1 LKKKIILM
9 CLCLL
14 TLLTQVV
21 CAAPSM
27 QVKYKVNSFSYTV
40 AEKTDKQPKAL
51 RLEIGLSNATNDFTA
66 NIDPS
71 NPADLIIDFKQS
83 RLGKIKQ
90 PVVSFD
96 GELAKSIEFAQ
107 VDKTTTRVTLHLPKD
122 ASTAN
127 YKIYTL
133 PKDNKMKK
141 PFRLVIDLFDRP
153 SFSFTEGL
161 KGKTIIIDPGHGG
174 SDPGAIGP
182 NRLCE
187 KEVTLGVSLKVEDI
201 LKSAGANVIMTRTD
215 DRDVYGPNAS
225 DRDELQARVN
235 VGRDNPADVFVSI
248 HANSFTSPSARGT
261 ATYFYEKSPYDR
273 MLAQSLQDGLVEF
286 GGLSDRGIQAANF
299 YVVKR
304 SNIPAALVEL
314 AFISNPREESLLSSS
329 DFQLSLAEGI
339 CKGLSDFFS
348 QASK

>member
-1 LKKKIILM
+1 MKKKIILM

-14 TLLTQVV
+14 TLLTQIV
-21 CAAPSM
+21 CAAPSV

-40 AEKTDKQPKAL
+40 AEKTDQQPKAL
-51 RLEIGLSNATNDFTA
+51 RLEFGLSNATNDFVT
-66 NIDPS
+66 NIDPA
-71 NPADLIIDFKQS
+71 NPNDLTIDFKQS

-90 PVVSFD
+90 PVNFD

-107 VDKTTTRVTLHLPKD
+107 IDKTTTRVTLHLPKD
-122 ASTAN
+122 ASTVN

-133 PKDNKMKK
+133 PKDSKTKK

-182 NRLCE
+182 NRLRE

-215 DRDVYGPNAS
+215 DQDVYGPNAS

-235 VGRDNPADVFVSI
+235 VGRENPADVFVSI
-248 HANSFTSPSARGT
+248 HANSFTSPSAHGT

-273 MLAQSLQDGLVEF
+273 ILAQSLQDGLVEF

-304 SNIPAALVEL
+304 TSTPAALVEL
-314 AFISNPREESLLSSS
+314 AFISNPREESLLGSS